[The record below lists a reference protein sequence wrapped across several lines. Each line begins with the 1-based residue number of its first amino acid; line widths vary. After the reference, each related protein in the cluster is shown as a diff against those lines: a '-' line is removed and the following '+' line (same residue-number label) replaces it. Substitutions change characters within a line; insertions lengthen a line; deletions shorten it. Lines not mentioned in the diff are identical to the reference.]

1 MRKSL
6 TGMAVLAAMA
16 MAVPAISVS
25 QPAPQVVVN
34 APKRAKKGL
43 FTGYTMPRFML
54 YGTKGASI
62 NMATQKRAA
71 RKAKNKRAGRAK

>member
-6 TGMAVLAAMA
+6 SGMAILAAMA
-16 MAVPAISVS
+16 LAVPAIATA
-25 QPAPQVVVN
+25 QPAPQVVMN

-43 FTGYTMPRFML
+43 FTGYTMPSYML
-54 YGTKGASI
+54 YGKKGAGI
-62 NMATQKRAA
+62 RMATQQRAA

>member
-6 TGMAVLAAMA
+6 SVMAALAAIA
-16 MAVPAISVS
+16 MASPAIAVS
-25 QPAPQVVVN
+25 QPAPQVVMN

-43 FTGYTMPRFML
+43 FTGYTVPSFML
-54 YGTKGASI
+54 YGTKGAGIS
-62 NMATQKRAA
+62 MATQKRAA